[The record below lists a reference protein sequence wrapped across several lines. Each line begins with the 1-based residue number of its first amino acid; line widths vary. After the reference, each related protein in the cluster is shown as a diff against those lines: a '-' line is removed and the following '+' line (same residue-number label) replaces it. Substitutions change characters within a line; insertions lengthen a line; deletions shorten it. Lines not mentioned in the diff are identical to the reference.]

1 MNEADLNNAFKY
13 DKIILS
19 IDGKSCLSINPTKSS
34 YYLDLLEPLRNVVYI
49 KILNARIEHSP
60 SILSQYNY
68 KRYDPIYISIN
79 NYNRSKTYINS
90 VNIFTSNY
98 LNSSGITIYK
108 DTSNLLFNTAQY
120 FDSLS
125 YSGQGNDFSTLSY
138 TQASFDWTDPT
149 VYILNPPEPNLRR
162 FNIEIKDKKFDLFDT
177 TTLTEFNL
185 TICVYFMKNRV

>member
-19 IDGKSCLSINPTKSS
+19 IDSRSCLSLNPSKSS

-49 KILNARIEHSP
+49 KMLSAVIEHSS
-60 SILSQYNY
+60 SIESQYNM
-68 KRYDPIYISIN
+68 KKYDPIYICLN
-79 NYNRSKTYINS
+79 DYNRSKTYINS
-90 VNIFTSNY
+90 VDISTSNY
-98 LNSSGITIYK
+98 LNSSGVTIYK
-108 DTSNLLFNTAQY
+108 DTSNLLFNTGKY
-120 FDSLS
+120 FDSVS
-125 YSGQGNDFSTLSY
+125 YNAGADFSTISY

-162 FNIEIKDKKFDLFDT
+162 LNIEIKDKTFNLFNT
-177 TTLTEFNL
+177 TTLTKFNL